1 MSVVL
6 SVPAQF
12 EVKSQQGINQGSR
25 RSISI
30 SNTKH
35 NNISTIYNWSILLLT
50 LPLLLLL
57 LNLQFF
63 YNMAD
68 VEMKDSALPE
78 ESGAAPTTSDKGK
91 AAETALE
98 GKKKFEVKKVG

>member
-1 MSVVL
+1 
-6 SVPAQF
+6 
-12 EVKSQQGINQGSR
+12 
-25 RSISI
+25 
-30 SNTKH
+30 
-35 NNISTIYNWSILLLT
+35 
-50 LPLLLLL
+50 
-57 LNLQFF
+57 
-63 YNMAD
+63 MAD